1 MKENSHLLDKALEYT
16 KFSYAPYSKFKVACI
31 LIASNGNEDKEF
43 YGVNVENSS
52 YGLTICAERVAI
64 FKAIS
69 EGYKFLKTLYLVAV
83 DSQGREVL
91 DIVPC
96 GACRQVIIEFSDNL
110 KIITRKAEYK
120 IQEIMPFSF
129 RLRNHI

>member
-1 MKENSHLLDKALEYT
+1 MLDKALNYI

-31 LIASNGNEDKEF
+31 LIASNGKDQKEF

-69 EGYKFLKTLYLVAV
+69 EGYKNFLKIYLVAV
-83 DSQGREVL
+83 DQNNNEVI
-91 DIVPC
+91 DIMPC
-96 GACRQVIIEFSDNL
+96 GACRQVMIEFSSEI
-110 KIITRKAEYK
+110 KIITRKGEFDIK
-120 IQEIMPFSF
+120 SLLPFAFS
-129 RLRNHI
+129 LRNSKPL